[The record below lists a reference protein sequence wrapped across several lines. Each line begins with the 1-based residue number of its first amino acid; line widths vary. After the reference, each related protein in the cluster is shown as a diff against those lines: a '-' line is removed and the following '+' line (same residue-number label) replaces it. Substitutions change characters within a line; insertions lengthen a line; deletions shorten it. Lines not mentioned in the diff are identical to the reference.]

1 MSTLF
6 SLEGKNCLVTG
17 ASKGMGKAM
26 ALALAEHGANVVIS
40 SRKQDQLEETA
51 NEINNQVG
59 GQNIVPIAA
68 NAGRKEDLNQLVQET
83 NKVIGKID
91 VLIGNAGVNPHYG
104 PMSAISD
111 EAYDKTM
118 ATNVKSNHWLCQM
131 VAPQMISRA
140 GGTIKNTSSVWAFE
154 PSLNLGT

>member
-26 ALALAEHGANVVIS
+26 ALALAEHGASVVIS

-51 NEINNQVG
+51 NEINKQVG

-68 NAGRKEDLNQLVQET
+68 NAGRKEDLKHLVQET
-83 NKVIGKID
+83 NNC
-91 VLIGNAGVNPHYG
+91 LLYT
-104 PMSAISD
+104 SD
-111 EAYDKTM
+111 AAD
-118 ATNVKSNHWLCQM
+118 
-131 VAPQMISRA
+131 
-140 GGTIKNTSSVWAFE
+140 E
-154 PSLNLGT
+154 P

>member
-51 NEINNQVG
+51 IEINTKIG
-59 GQNIVPIAA
+59 GKNIVPIAA
-68 NAGRKEDLNQLVQET
+68 NAGRKGDLLS
-83 NKVIGKID
+83 
-91 VLIGNAGVNPHYG
+91 LIH
-104 PMSAISD
+104 I
-111 EAYDKTM
+111 
-118 ATNVKSNHWLCQM
+118 
-131 VAPQMISRA
+131 
-140 GGTIKNTSSVWAFE
+140 
-154 PSLNLGT
+154 